1 MDIRILDSLL
11 EELNTLPKHL
21 IDNQFVAAGGL
32 ISNMARELV
41 NVKSEVLKQNE
52 KIKQL
57 EKQICDLLANAVDG
71 ESVEKG
77 K

>member
-1 MDIRILDSLL
+1 MDTRILDSLL
-11 EELNTLPKHL
+11 EELNILPKRL
-21 IDNQFVAAGGL
+21 IDNQFIAAGGL
-32 ISNMARELV
+32 ISNMAHELV

-57 EKQICDLLANAVDG
+57 EKQICDFLANAVDG

>member
-11 EELNTLPKHL
+11 EELNTLPKRL
-21 IDNQFVAAGGL
+21 IDNQFISACGL
-32 ISNMARELV
+32 ISNMAHELV